1 MKKLATLSLIS
12 LLLLILVVHPTYGVL
27 GLFDI
32 VYDPTVDATIA
43 AQSAM
48 QAGNW
53 VQELLNQVDQIK
65 TAVDTYLQLQETY
78 DLAEYMAQYL
88 KGLEAYVL
96 AIGQWQGPGVARDL
110 FGVTG
115 GIQQAMGGQLTPA
128 LAESYAQSI
137 NQLNGYDPGVLADMN
152 DMTRERLKAN
162 ASSVAIADAASQQNF
177 STVGSV
183 GGAVAASEA
192 NVDALTRAALSE
204 DPDMNT
210 DAALLNRIDIAGA
223 YTVASL
229 HDTYK
234 LLSTIANAQGVLLKQ
249 QREGT
254 ADMINRDIYLRTNFK
269 KDWEWAFAGAT
280 EAYRTI
286 KISDYVNF

>member
-1 MKKLATLSLIS
+1 MKRIIALSLIC
-12 LLLLILVVHPTYGVL
+12 LLVLVLTVQPTYGVL

-43 AQSAM
+43 AQTAM

-65 TAVDTYLQLQETY
+65 TAIDTYLQLQETY
-78 DLAEYMAQYL
+78 DLAAYMAQYL
-88 KGLEAYVL
+88 KGLEAYAL
-96 AIGQWQGPGVARDL
+96 AIGQWQGPGPARDL
-110 FGVTG
+110 FGVTE

-137 NQLNGYDPGVLADMN
+137 NQLNGYDPEILAGMN
-152 DMTRERLKAN
+152 DLTRERLKAN
-162 ASSVAIADAASQQNF
+162 ASSIAIADAASQQNF
-177 STVGSV
+177 ATVGSV
-183 GGAVAASEA
+183 GGAMAASEA
-192 NVDALTRAALSE
+192 NVDALTTAALSE
-204 DPDMNT
+204 DPDLNT

-229 HDTYK
+229 HDANK

-269 KDWEWAFAGAT
+269 KDWDWAFADAT
-280 EAYRTI
+280 YAYRTI